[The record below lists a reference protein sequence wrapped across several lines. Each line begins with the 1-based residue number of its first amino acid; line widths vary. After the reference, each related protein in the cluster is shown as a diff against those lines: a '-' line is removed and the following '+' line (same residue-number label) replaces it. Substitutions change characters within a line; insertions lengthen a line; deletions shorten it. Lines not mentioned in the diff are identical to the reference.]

1 MNTNNV
7 FPQRLFLLTFFLI
20 MYTISFTQKI
30 QNVFTP
36 PDGSFDV
43 KCPGTMDYGIKHVL
57 TDLGEMKTITYLYR
71 EETENPDPVY
81 IINYTDYPKGILDA
95 DSIDLVEEFFKTSL
109 EGIQTQL
116 KGELI
121 YYADISGLNMPQ
133 KIYKIHYNKGQA
145 ILKGKLII
153 SKDRFFSV
161 QVFSSLSQSD
171 KPEIDAFLE
180 SFKVHV
186 K

>member
-1 MNTNNV
+1 MTKMTIKLPLCIG
-7 FPQRLFLLTFFLI
+7 FIFF
-20 MYTISFTQKI
+20 
-30 QNVFTP
+30 VFTVFSQKKMAPFSP
-36 PDGSFDV
+36 PDGSFEV
-43 KCPGTMDYGIKHVL
+43 KSPGTMDYGEKHVL

-81 IINYTDYPKGILDA
+81 IINYTDYPDGILDS

-121 YYADISGLNMPQ
+121 YYADISVLNMPQ

-145 ILKGKLII
+145 ILKGKLLI
-153 SKDRFFSV
+153 SKDRFFSM

-180 SFKVHV
+180 SFKVRA